1 MFLDFVE
8 FGEADSSCIW
18 IWKRSGGLSLV
29 STGSRD
35 VGRRC
40 SRAVAETSSR
50 SKWFRPEID
59 EGHVAEGAHRG
70 EIIFVR
76 ELKNEF
82 CYIVIWF
89 PMLCTNIEMTEIL
102 TVAHKFNLYFS
113 FTPVTTIALPTTLT
127 SRRRWTSWTSY
138 HRPAPALKNL
148 KRRNKICGSK
158 SGRGRC
164 SGISGPTW
172 EPTTRSTSSLKQCFS
187 NW

>member
-1 MFLDFVE
+1 MSLVKGFIIVVLDFVE

-18 IWKRSGGLSLV
+18 IWKRSGGLRLV

-50 SKWFRPEID
+50 SKWVRPEID

-70 EIIFVR
+70 EIIFVK
-76 ELKNEF
+76 EFKNEF

-102 TVAHKFNLYFS
+102 IVVHKFNLFL
-113 FTPVTTIALPTTLT
+113 AL
-127 SRRRWTSWTSY
+127 
-138 HRPAPALKNL
+138 HR
-148 KRRNKICGSK
+148 
-158 SGRGRC
+158 
-164 SGISGPTW
+164 
-172 EPTTRSTSSLKQCFS
+172 
-187 NW
+187 